1 MNQYNTEYTPDDPN
15 KLPPARRRRA
25 KRILAPVDADE
36 RAAFLDKVAR
46 RASPTVDFF
55 LFSILAGIV
64 FSAGLLLSEAALL
77 VLGAILAPMMA
88 PVIGLALGTVIG
100 SVRYFF
106 RSLIGVIIG
115 SALVFGIGWVAGYLA
130 RTWTPLELDKTLYHT
145 QLSWANFLLL
155 AVGAIF
161 TSAGMVRSKRS
172 AAVPSVALAYELY
185 LPLTAA
191 GIGLGSRT
199 PLLWPDGLVVFTI
212 HLALCVLLGAITLA
226 ILGFRPL
233 TLFGYSFGG
242 VILLLMVVLMIGLGS
257 AGAAIEENIALPT
270 HTPTLTP
277 TLTLTMTPTLTPI
290 PPTVTPTLTLTPT
303 NTVTPTLSPTPSP
316 TPVLALIDVG
326 ESGAVHLRAEPD
338 RNSESIKLLPNGT
351 VVEVLPEDPV
361 ENESDTWIHVR
372 TVEGEEGWILQIS
385 IVIATPAPNWEG

>member
-1 MNQYNTEYTPDDPN
+1 MNQYNTEHMPDDPN
-15 KLPPARRRRA
+15 NLPPARRRRA
-25 KRILAPVDADE
+25 KRVLAPVDADE

-64 FSAGLLLSEAALL
+64 FSAGLLLEEGALL

-88 PVIGLALGTVIG
+88 PAIGLALGTVIG
-100 SVRYFF
+100 SGRFFF

-115 SALVFGIGWVAGYLA
+115 SGLVFAIGLLAGYLA
-130 RTWTPLELDKTLYHT
+130 RFRTTIAIEEALNHT

-161 TSAGMVRSKRS
+161 TAAGMVRSKRS

-199 PLLWPDGLVVFTI
+199 PLLWPDGLVVFMI
-212 HLALCVLLGAITLA
+212 HLALCVLLGAITFA

-233 TLFGYSFGG
+233 TLFGYSVGG
-242 VILLLMVVLMIGLGS
+242 VILMLVIVLMIGLGS

-270 HTPTLTP
+270 YTPTLTP
-277 TLTLTMTPTLTPI
+277 TVTLTMTPTLTPV
-290 PPTVTPTLTLTPT
+290 PPTTTPTLTLTPT
-303 NTVTPTLSPTPSP
+303 NTATLTITPSPSP
-316 TPVLALIDVG
+316 TPVLAIVDVG

-338 RNSESIKLLPNGT
+338 RNAESIKLLPNGT
-351 VVEVLPEDPV
+351 VVEVLPEDPE
-361 ENESDTWIHVR
+361 ENGSEIWIHVR
-372 TVEGEEGWILQIS
+372 TIEGEDGWILEVS
-385 IVIATPAPNWEG
+385 VETATPAPNWEG

>member
-1 MNQYNTEYTPDDPN
+1 MNQYNSEHTPDDPN

-25 KRILAPVDADE
+25 KRVLAPVDADE

-64 FSAGLLLSEAALL
+64 FSAGILLDEAALL

-100 SVRYFF
+100 SGRFFF
-106 RSLIGVIIG
+106 RSLIGAAIG
-115 SALVFGIGWVAGYLA
+115 SGLVFAVGLGAGYLA
-130 RTWTPLELDKTLYHT
+130 RSWRPIAIEQALYHT

-155 AVGAIF
+155 AIGAIF
-161 TSAGMVRSKRS
+161 TAAAMVRSKRS

-199 PLLWPDGLVVFTI
+199 PLLWPDGLVVFAI
-212 HLALCVLLGAITLA
+212 HLALCVLLGAITFA
-226 ILGFRPL
+226 ILGLRPL

-242 VILLLMVVLMIGLGS
+242 VILLLVIVLMIGLGS

-270 HTPTLTP
+270 YTPTLTP
-277 TLTLTMTPTLTPI
+277 TLTLTTTPTLTPV
-290 PPTVTPTLTLTPT
+290 PPTITPSLTLTPT
-303 NTVTPTLSPTPSP
+303 STTTLTLTPTPSP
-316 TPVLALIDVG
+316 TPVLAIVDVG

-338 RNSESIKLLPNGT
+338 RNAESIKLLPNGT
-351 VVEVLPEDPV
+351 VVEVLPEDP
-361 ENESDTWIHVR
+361 EDNGSEIWIHVR
-372 TVEGEEGWILQIS
+372 TIEGEDGWILQVS
-385 IVIATPAPNWEG
+385 IVTATPAPNWEG

>member
-1 MNQYNTEYTPDDPN
+1 MKQYNSEHMPDDPN

-25 KRILAPVDADE
+25 KRVLAPVDADE

-64 FSAGLLLSEAALL
+64 FSAGLLLDEVALL

-88 PVIGLALGTVIG
+88 PAIGLALGTIIG
-100 SVRYFF
+100 SGRFFF

-115 SALVFGIGWVAGYLA
+115 SALVFAIGLLAGYLA
-130 RTWTPLELDKTLYHT
+130 RSWTTITMEEALYHT

-161 TSAGMVRSKRS
+161 TAAGMVRSKRS

-212 HLALCVLLGAITLA
+212 HLALCVLLGAITFA
-226 ILGFRPL
+226 IIGFRPL

-242 VILLLMVVLMIGLGS
+242 VILLLVIVLMIGLGS

-270 HTPTLTP
+270 YTPTLTP
-277 TLTLTMTPTLTPI
+277 TVTLTMTPTLTPV
-290 PPTVTPTLTLTPT
+290 PPTTTPTLTLTPT
-303 NTVTPTLSPTPSP
+303 KTATLTITPSPSP
-316 TPVLALIDVG
+316 TPVLAIVDVG

-338 RNSESIKLLPNGT
+338 RDAESIKLLPNGT
-351 VVEVLPEDPV
+351 LVGVLPEDPV
-361 ENESDTWIHVR
+361 ENGSDIWIHVS
-372 TVEGEEGWILQIS
+372 TIEGEDGWILQVS
-385 IVIATPAPNWEG
+385 IEIATPAPNWEG

>member
-1 MNQYNTEYTPDDPN
+1 MKQYNTEHMPDDPN
-15 KLPPARRRRA
+15 NLPPARRRRA
-25 KRILAPVDADE
+25 KRVLAPVDADE

-64 FSAGLLLSEAALL
+64 FSAGLLLEEGALL

-88 PVIGLALGTVIG
+88 PAIGLALGTVIG
-100 SVRYFF
+100 SGRFFF

-115 SALVFGIGWVAGYLA
+115 SGLVFAIGLLAGYLA
-130 RTWTPLELDKTLYHT
+130 RTRTTIAIEEALNHT

-161 TSAGMVRSKRS
+161 TAAGMVRSKRS

-199 PLLWPDGLVVFTI
+199 PLLWPDGLVVFMI
-212 HLALCVLLGAITLA
+212 HLALCVLLGAITFA

-233 TLFGYSFGG
+233 TLFGYSVGG
-242 VILLLMVVLMIGLGS
+242 VILMLVIVLMIGLGS

-270 HTPTLTP
+270 YTPTLTP
-277 TLTLTMTPTLTPI
+277 TVTLTMTPTLTPV
-290 PPTVTPTLTLTPT
+290 PPTTTPTLTLTPT
-303 NTVTPTLSPTPSP
+303 NTATLTITPSPSP
-316 TPVLALIDVG
+316 TPVLAIVDVG

-338 RNSESIKLLPNGT
+338 RNAESIKLLPNGT
-351 VVEVLPEDPV
+351 VVEVLPEDPE
-361 ENESDTWIHVR
+361 ENGSEIWIHVR
-372 TVEGEEGWILQIS
+372 TIEGEDGWILEVS
-385 IVIATPAPNWEG
+385 VETATPAPNWEG

>member
-1 MNQYNTEYTPDDPN
+1 MNQYNTEHTPDDPD

-25 KRILAPVDADE
+25 KRVLAPVDADE

-64 FSAGLLLSEAALL
+64 FSAGLLLDEAALL

-88 PVIGLALGTVIG
+88 PVVGLALGTVIG

-115 SALVFGIGWVAGYLA
+115 SALVFTIGLIVGYLV
-130 RTWTPLELDKTLYHT
+130 RSWTPLELDGKLYHT

-172 AAVPSVALAYELY
+172 AAVPGVALAYELY

-226 ILGFRPL
+226 ILGLRPL

-242 VILLLMVVLMIGLGS
+242 VILLLVIVLMIGLGS

-277 TLTLTMTPTLTPI
+277 TLTLTMTPTLTPV
-290 PPTVTPTLTLTPT
+290 PPTITPTMTLTPT

-316 TPVLALIDVG
+316 TPVLAIVDVG
-326 ESGAVHLRAEPD
+326 ESGAVHLRAEAD
-338 RNSESIKLLPNGT
+338 RNAESITLLPNGT

-361 ENESDTWIHVR
+361 ESGSEIWIHIR
-372 TVEGEEGWILQIS
+372 TNEGQEGWILQIS
-385 IVIATPAPNWEG
+385 IVTATPAPNWEG

>member
-1 MNQYNTEYTPDDPN
+1 MNQYNTEHMPDDPN
-15 KLPPARRRRA
+15 NLPPARRRRA
-25 KRILAPVDADE
+25 KRVLAPVDADE

-64 FSAGLLLSEAALL
+64 FSAGLLLEEGALL

-88 PVIGLALGTVIG
+88 PAIGLALGTVIG
-100 SVRYFF
+100 SGRFFF

-115 SALVFGIGWVAGYLA
+115 SGLVFAIGLLAGYLA
-130 RTWTPLELDKTLYHT
+130 RFRTTIAIEEALNRT

-161 TSAGMVRSKRS
+161 TAAGMVRSKRS

-199 PLLWPDGLVVFTI
+199 PLLWPDGLVVFMI
-212 HLALCVLLGAITLA
+212 HLALCVLLGAITFA

-233 TLFGYSFGG
+233 TLFGYSVGG
-242 VILLLMVVLMIGLGS
+242 VILMLVIVLMIGLGS

-270 HTPTLTP
+270 YTPTLTP
-277 TLTLTMTPTLTPI
+277 TVTLTMTPTLTPV
-290 PPTVTPTLTLTPT
+290 PPTTTPTLTLTPT
-303 NTVTPTLSPTPSP
+303 NTATLTITPSPSP
-316 TPVLALIDVG
+316 TPVLAIVDVG

-338 RNSESIKLLPNGT
+338 RNAESIKLLPNGT
-351 VVEVLPEDPV
+351 VVEVLPEDPE
-361 ENESDTWIHVR
+361 ENGSEIWIHVR
-372 TVEGEEGWILQIS
+372 TIEGEDGWILEVS
-385 IVIATPAPNWEG
+385 VETATPAPNWEG